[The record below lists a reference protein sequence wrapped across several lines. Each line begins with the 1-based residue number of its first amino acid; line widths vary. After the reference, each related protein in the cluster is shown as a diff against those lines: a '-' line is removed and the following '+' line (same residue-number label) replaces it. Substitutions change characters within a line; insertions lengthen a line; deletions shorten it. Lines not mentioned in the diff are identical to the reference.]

1 LFTVPRDPHMG
12 HMRPGLRGF
21 MVASTGMKAP
31 FVSGGQR
38 GSRSVWAAMR
48 RMAFTAIRIIG
59 RDAA

>member
-1 LFTVPRDPHMG
+1 
-12 HMRPGLRGF
+12 MRPGLRGF

-48 RMAFTAIRIIG
+48 RMAFTAIKITG
-59 RDAA
+59 RGAV